1 MAAASPTLIILPFRL
16 SIGIEG
22 SAPLRSDEDHIPQK
36 IGRYIIIKSIG
47 SGAMGTVYKA
57 YDPKLSRTI
66 AIKTIRCEYPTQT
79 REYKAFLKRFR
90 QEAEALGKLSHPGVV
105 ALYDMGE
112 TRAKVPF
119 LAMEYVEGKT
129 LAQLMKSGHSFETEQ
144 IFQLISQMADA
155 LDYAHKNRVLHC
167 DIKPSNILA
176 LDGED
181 KLKITDFG
189 ISKVLDS
196 KRTRHHTIQLVGT
209 PGYMSPEQVMGKAM
223 DERSDIFSLGV
234 VAFEMLCGKQ
244 PFPGKSLSAVLVK
257 QVHADPIVP
266 SGLKELGIEP
276 REWQQV
282 FSRVL
287 AKDPRERYQTAS
299 EFASD
304 VKDTRFGS
312 MPVSRSP
319 ELTQTTDAT
328 RSQRFDS
335 VFPET
340 LTLWTRR
347 LIRIPQRKLTA
358 AAIGGLLATTLFGLA
373 ALSSVGTVEKSPG
386 PDRAK
391 LAALY
396 YPHPTLKRKPAEV
409 EGTIYVES
417 DPPAAEVMI
426 DGEVLGTTPVE
437 VSRLKMGD
445 HSILI
450 EKANCQPVELA
461 VSLNRESPKATL
473 SVSLREERR
482 AQASPPVLPKSTP
495 QPAPTHDMLEEAL
508 VPLKA
513 RVASRGRQILV
524 KNDNTFDWFDVTLRV
539 NHHGLL
545 LNIGRINAGQAYTIV
560 NPSNSESSNVEIW
573 CETPSGS
580 AYIRRGVDKHAPR
593 ASMLLK

>member
-1 MAAASPTLIILPFRL
+1 M
-16 SIGIEG
+16 G
-22 SAPLRSDEDHIPQK
+22 SHEDQIPQK
-36 IGRYIIIKSIG
+36 IGRYIIIKCIG

-57 YDPKLSRTI
+57 YDPKLSRTV
-66 AIKTIRCEYPTQT
+66 ALKTIRCEYPTQT

-90 QEAEALGKLSHPGVV
+90 HEAEALGKLSHPGVV

-119 LAMEYVEGKT
+119 LAMEYVEGTT
-129 LAQLMKSGHSFETEQ
+129 LAELMRRGYSFEKEEA
-144 IFQLISQMADA
+144 FQLISQMADT
-155 LDYAHKNRVLHC
+155 LDHAHKNRVLHC

-176 LDGED
+176 LEHEN

-189 ISKVLDS
+189 ISKILDS
-196 KRTRHHTIQLVGT
+196 KPTYDNTIQLVGT
-209 PGYMSPEQVMGKAM
+209 PGYMSPEQVMGKPM

-244 PFPGKSLSAVLVK
+244 PFPGKSISAVLVK

-266 SGLKELGIEP
+266 SGLDELGIDP
-276 REWQQV
+276 AEWKQV

-304 VKDTRFGS
+304 FRDTQVGS
-312 MPVSRSP
+312 AGVSRSH
-319 ELTQTTDAT
+319 ESTHNTDAT
-328 RSQRFDS
+328 RSQRFES

-340 LTLWTRR
+340 LTIWTRQFV
-347 LIRIPQRKLTA
+347 RIPQRKLRA
-358 AAIGGLLATTLFGLA
+358 AAIGSLLATTMFGLA
-373 ALSSVGTVEKSPG
+373 ALSSVGTIEKSPG
-386 PDRAK
+386 PDQAR

-396 YPHPTLKRKPAEV
+396 HPRVTPKGTPAEA
-409 EGTIYVES
+409 EGTVYVES
-417 DPPAAEVMI
+417 EPPAADVTI
-426 DGEVLGTTPVE
+426 DGEVIGTTPVE

-461 VSLNRESPKATL
+461 VILSRESPRATL
-473 SVSLREERR
+473 SVSLREERM
-482 AQASPPVLPKSTP
+482 AQASPPAPALPETTP
-495 QPAPTHDMLEEAL
+495 QPGPTHSELEVVEAL

-513 RVASRGRQILV
+513 HVASKGRQILV
-524 KNDNTFDWFDVTLRV
+524 KNEDAFDWLDVTLKV
-539 NHHGLL
+539 NHQGLL

-560 NPSNSESSNVEIW
+560 NPSASESADVEIW

-580 AYIRRGVDKHAPR
+580 AYIRRGIDKYTPR
-593 ASMLLK
+593 VSALLK